1 MKVLIIGGSG
11 HVGKLIIPL
20 LKERHQLRVLDL
32 APPADVTVEFVQGGV
47 NDEAGLAVAMAG
59 VEGVVYLAMGKDEKG
74 NIDSVGPAYDVNVKG
89 IHYACTAALKAGACA
104 GREAP
109 AVSHASAQGPSC
121 RADLTPTR
129 VRFVY
134 MSTLSVYGGPGDR
147 YFGSEDEP
155 PDSPTIYGFTKFL
168 GEEVLRHFCL
178 RHGLNGFA
186 LRLNWPVPNDKW
198 NEAVQKHPS
207 CGATAGDDLAR
218 AVLAALECV
227 HSGFDAVFITGDY
240 EGRKFNPAKAKRL
253 LGWEAQRRS

>member
-1 MKVLIIGGSG
+1 MNVLIIGGAG
-11 HVGKLIIPL
+11 YVGRMIIPL
-20 LKERHQLRVLDL
+20 MKERHQLRVLDL
-32 APPADVTVEFVQGGV
+32 VPPADVTVEFVQGGV

-89 IHYACTAALKAGACA
+89 VHQACRAALKAGA
-104 GREAP
+104 R
-109 AVSHASAQGPSC
+109 
-121 RADLTPTR
+121 
-129 VRFVY
+129 RFVY

-168 GEEVLRHFCL
+168 GEEVLRHFCE

-198 NEAVQKHPS
+198 NEAVQKSPG

-218 AVLAALECV
+218 AILAALECE
-227 HSGFDAVFITGDY
+227 HSGFDAVFITGDH
-240 EGRKFNPAKAKRL
+240 EGRKFNPAKAKRV
-253 LGWEAQRRS
+253 LGWEPQRRA

>member
-20 LKERHQLRVLDL
+20 LKERHPLRVFDIV
-32 APPADVTVEFVQGGV
+32 PPADVTVDFVRGEV
-47 NDEAGLAVAMAG
+47 NDEAALANAMAG
-59 VEGVVYLAMGKDEKG
+59 MEGVVYLAMGKNDKN
-74 NIDSVGPAYDVNVKG
+74 NIELVGPAYDVNVKG
-89 IHYACTAALKAGACA
+89 VHRACRSALDAGAK
-104 GREAP
+104 R
-109 AVSHASAQGPSC
+109 
-121 RADLTPTR
+121 L
-129 VRFVY
+129 VY
-134 MSTLSVYGGPGDR
+134 MSTLSVYGGNGNR
-147 YFGSEDEP
+147 VFKTEDEP

-198 NEAVQKHPS
+198 EEAHKTHPG

-218 AVLAALECV
+218 AVLAALEV
-227 HSGFDAVFITGDY
+227 EHSGFDAVFITGDY

-253 LGWEAQRRS
+253 LGWEPQRRS